1 MYKIVEILKEKV
13 LMGYREKKILQKLD
27 RVEKIRDYEPYE
39 AFRVY
44 GNRDYFE
51 VVKIGKDYFIVG

>member
-1 MYKIVEILKEKV
+1 MNELVETLKKKI
-13 LMGYREKKILQKLD
+13 LMGYREIRILQKLD
-27 RVEKIRDYEPYE
+27 RVEKIKDYEPYE

-51 VVKIGKDYFIVG
+51 VVKIENEFIIVG